1 MLLLSVCVAT
11 LLRMKFFENWSNA
24 RFEAL
29 FTSSSKLYAFE
40 KTDVIFL
47 FLVFKIDLAYKDLFL
62 LKSYDDEKLDS
73 NDY

>member
-11 LLRMKFFENWSNA
+11 LLRMKFFENWSNS